1 MSAVTVPFGR
11 VARKMSRMLPSWSS
25 FGGMAHTIGDMPRAE
40 TAPPDSSDLFAA
52 IVHSSQD
59 AIIGKTPQG
68 VITSWNPAAER
79 LYGYTAS
86 EIIGCHA
93 AVLFPPAQRAREF
106 EILQEVLR
114 GDQVEQY
121 ETERVRKDGTAVTVS
136 LTVSPILDAAGHV
149 VGVSS
154 VSRDVSEELQARR
167 ERQQLEQQ
175 VHRSQRLESLGQLA
189 GGVAHDFNNL
199 LAVIVNYA
207 ALIEEDIVAAA
218 ERDGE
223 QRWAQTRRDVQQT
236 AAAAQRGVRL
246 TQQLLAFGR
255 REVIRPRA
263 LNLNTVVREVEELLR
278 RTLGEHIALATELDE
293 RLWPVLADPG
303 QLEQVLMNLAVNARH
318 AMHGTG
324 TLTIDTKNLHV
335 NADQAAARPGLRA
348 GRHVRLRISDTGAG
362 MAPDVLDRAFEPFF
376 TTKAEGEGTGLGL
389 ATIYGIITQAGGAAY
404 LLSEVNVGTSF
415 VALLPATDVDTGP
428 EPAPRPHRTASEQ
441 HGGGET
447 ILLVEDEPALRE
459 VTRRL
464 LTRNGYH
471 VLEAGDG
478 EDALRIAEEHPDPV
492 DLLLTDVVMPKML
505 GKQVAEHVQRSRPRI
520 KVLYMSGYAKPV
532 LASQGSLEAGV
543 ILLEKPFSEADLLD
557 KVADTLISRP

>member
-1 MSAVTVPFGR
+1 MPSADAAPLGR
-11 VARKMSRMLPSWSS
+11 KHDADEQSS
-25 FGGMAHTIGDMPRAE
+25 G
-40 TAPPDSSDLFAA
+40 LLAA
-52 IVHSSQD
+52 IVRSSQD
-59 AIIGKTPQG
+59 AIIGKTVQG

-79 LYGYTAS
+79 LYGYAPP
-86 EIIGCHA
+86 EIIGCSA

-114 GDQVEQY
+114 GEPVEQY
-121 ETERVRKDGTAVTVS
+121 ETERIRKDGTVITVS
-136 LTVSPILDAAGHV
+136 LTVSPILDAAGHI

-154 VSRDVSEELQARR
+154 VSRDMTEQLQVR
-167 ERQQLEQQ
+167 RQQEQWEQQ
-175 VHRSQRLESLGQLA
+175 AHRSQRLESLGQLA

-207 ALIEEDIVAAA
+207 ALIEEDIAAAA

-223 QRWAQTRRDVQQT
+223 KRWAQTRRDVQQT

-263 LNLNTVVREVEELLR
+263 LNLNTVVGEVQELLC
-278 RTLGEHIALATELDE
+278 RTLGEHIALATELDQQ
-293 RLWPVLADPG
+293 LWPVLADPG

-335 NADQAAARPGLRA
+335 NADQAAARPGLHA
-348 GRHVRLRISDTGAG
+348 GRYIRLRVSDTGMG
-362 MAPDVLDRAFEPFF
+362 MPPDVLDRAFEPFF

-389 ATIYGIITQAGGAAY
+389 ATIYGVITQAGGTAY
-404 LLSEVNVGTSF
+404 LLSELNVGTSF
-415 VALLPATDVDTGP
+415 VALLPATDADAGA
-428 EPAPRPHRTASEQ
+428 EPAPRPRRTASVQ
-441 HGGGET
+441 PGGET

-464 LTRNGYH
+464 LARNGYH
-471 VLEAGDG
+471 ILEAQDP
-478 EDALRIAEEHPDPV
+478 EDALRIAEHHPEPIH
-492 DLLLTDVVMPKML
+492 LLLTDVVMPRML
-505 GKQVAEHVQRSRPRI
+505 GKQVAEQAKRLSPQT

-532 LASQGSLEAGV
+532 LASQGSLEPGV
-543 ILLEKPFSEADLLD
+543 TLLEKPFSEADLLD
-557 KVADTLISRP
+557 KVTEVLISNP